1 MSNNVDK
8 FNDLPHWFQRIIPL
22 ISIILSV
29 LAVSYVFYLYNQ
41 ESLEFVHWLRAII
54 FTMMG
59 FVLLSSAIIYFV
71 NKELAWKWFIGGLG
85 LLPILLLLQLL
96 LFLMTIIRMVI
107 RSIFQGR
114 LPEPIRM
121 FIENYPSK
129 FDVVILSVLFII
141 GVLWVID
148 KLRNKKD

>member
-8 FNDLPHWFQRIIPL
+8 FKELPHWFQRIIPL
-22 ISIILSV
+22 ISIILSI
-29 LAVSYVFYLYNQ
+29 LAFSYVTYLYNQ
-41 ESLEFVHWLRAII
+41 GSLEFVHWLRVII

-59 FVLLSSAIIYFV
+59 IVLLSSAIIYFV
-71 NKELAWKWFIGGLG
+71 NKELAWKWLIGGLG
-85 LLPILLLLQLL
+85 LLPVLLFLQLL

-107 RSIFQGR
+107 RSIFQGS

-141 GVLWVID
+141 GVLWIID
-148 KLRNKKD
+148 KLRNKEG